1 MMNNEKKSKKAEV
14 KGCSKASKNDGN
26 GVVICGNGTGKKRS
40 CATSGEEAA
49 VLPARGRRR
58 RKDDCEPPQQQQPK
72 QQRVPDPPT
81 ALIRLLQTNKKV
93 LSYFTTLQKYLH
105 QDVQK
110 WKDRALDYKARM
122 EELER
127 QQQQRVNNVSANTD
141 QQQQNQEISY
151 KSFTNVSP
159 SNKQSEEFQRQQQ
172 LPSTAPRVPITD
184 EMILLELSGEDSSA
198 ALDDLSEVTMDNH
211 YIGKFGAA
219 KNTATH
225 FDDDNSNIILGGGD
239 RDIQK
244 NPENILGKKNASSLS
259 IERKGVSQQQLLL
272 QKPAPAADSH
282 KTVTDEM
289 ILVELDGTDES
300 STSSHENNTQQ
311 EGIKTSTKP
320 HGRNDHVLL
329 CHDEEE
335 KCQNLQIYYLKL
347 AHDFLAKLGISLITC
362 EESDIL
368 ETNNKK
374 EHVARPFE
382 IKDNAPRAST
392 YSSSST
398 SDSDDNFSLGE
409 ELRKVAKGD
418 VVVNDIQSSDDGNGS
433 THGSSFL
440 LYGMSNKKQF
450 RQEDKGARC
459 LTDNDDNPIP
469 LPEYEKN
476 KKNNNDEGNNSS
488 LNGNILKKSTNVKRR
503 SDYDIAK
510 TLMQVMRL
518 LARKISPNWLPFMG
532 KNHTPCYLY
541 TQCSDGDENSPIM
554 QHPAVQGIHYICKA
568 LSIMDVWATDTSTIT
583 LHEITEVQKNS
594 DGDTTDHWEQIIQ
607 KGMSQRRMLVR
618 SITDT
623 IAIES
628 KFVWSYLDRHAR
640 SQNNYSLRYWPDD
653 EMEETE
659 KSELHDSIVQID
671 WATNLI
677 RLSNIAERC
686 IHAQILA
693 SFYQSHNDIQGLG
706 DVVVEY
712 ICSSVPLLH
721 VEDYPEYPP
730 ALSLCILEAFLFN
743 RRWQDSQKAS
753 NKSVTWFTRYLQGI
767 ILYPENRETENK
779 AEDIIFAGNL
789 TYLARVIS
797 FAVHATACI
806 WHMRKHSSNSRIC
819 DVASVEFAAYERLLM
834 SGESTWLGKTDHKL
848 CHNNLNHLKDK
859 GKNLLN
865 ELLED
870 NVHSLVDINIYSALK
885 LLLTS
890 LAKQDDLLKLSS
902 LMLLKHSEL
911 MPKETR
917 NPNIPQLIILAC
929 VESFMSAICV
939 HHISTSQDVPSDPNN
954 SSGGVLLNIDDMNG
968 FLSHMVSDLLDC
980 IESIEIKDL
989 TVDAWNLATSAVLCA
1004 LTVRDGDQLYRIAE
1018 RLTQL
1023 VLQNT
1028 KKEKIQKLV
1037 HIGQRLLQLRPQSSN
1052 TFTHFDLIKALV
1064 DSAQYPVIRVINLQR
1079 RPDRWT
1085 KMVVQASRHQLL
1097 LVKAVSSPTLLGHS
1111 TSCSDSKPLCS
1122 CIYSLTPSV
1131 WGQHAFDGIGSS
1143 TFFEKKMAACLG
1155 GHAHLG
1161 KLVKSHWRPYML
1173 QPLDRNAKKEQVLVR
1188 MDPTERACAV
1198 SHTLSWIGVQRSL
1211 TSCMIPDHNLSG
1223 QGENYISSKEIL
1235 KFILYRNLESDL
1247 FSATGLQNFCV
1258 SVHEVTF
1265 LRQFQI
1271 SGFAR
1276 GQAICCREKTFFD
1289 ASGTPVCVILEDDAI
1304 LVDRFSERL
1313 EILLNELP
1321 SDFHFCSIGY
1331 SQPKKAP
1338 LFHFSENLVI
1348 PSFLW

>member
-1 MMNNEKKSKKAEV
+1 
-14 KGCSKASKNDGN
+14 
-26 GVVICGNGTGKKRS
+26 
-40 CATSGEEAA
+40 
-49 VLPARGRRR
+49 
-58 RKDDCEPPQQQQPK
+58 
-72 QQRVPDPPT
+72 
-81 ALIRLLQTNKKV
+81 
-93 LSYFTTLQKYLH
+93 
-105 QDVQK
+105 
-110 WKDRALDYKARM
+110 
-122 EELER
+122 
-127 QQQQRVNNVSANTD
+127 
-141 QQQQNQEISY
+141 
-151 KSFTNVSP
+151 
-159 SNKQSEEFQRQQQ
+159 
-172 LPSTAPRVPITD
+172 
-184 EMILLELSGEDSSA
+184 MILLELSGEDSSTA
-198 ALDDLSEVTMDNH
+198 PDDLSEVTMDNH
-211 YIGKFGAA
+211 YRGTFGTA

-225 FDDDNSNIILGGGD
+225 YADDNSNVVLGGVD

-244 NPENILGKKNASSLS
+244 NPQNILGKQKPSLT
-259 IERKGVSQQQLLL
+259 IERKGGSQQQLLL
-272 QKPAPAADSH
+272 QKPAPAAR
-282 KTVTDEM
+282 KTITDDM
-289 ILVELDGTDES
+289 ILVELDSVDES
-300 STSSHENNTQQ
+300 STSSHENNIQQ
-311 EGIKTSTKP
+311 VRMKASHDG
-320 HGRNDHVLL
+320 NDHVLL
-329 CHDEEE
+329 CHNEEE
-335 KCQNLQIYYLKL
+335 QCQNLQIFYLKL
-347 AHDFLAKLGISLITC
+347 AHDFLAKLGISLTTC
-362 EESDIL
+362 DKSDIL
-368 ETNNKK
+368 DAKNKK
-374 EHVARPFE
+374 EHVASPME
-382 IKDNAPRAST
+382 VKDNPPRTST
-392 YSSSST
+392 RSSSST
-398 SDSDDNFSLGE
+398 SDSDDDFSLGE

-450 RQEDKGARC
+450 RQEDKDARC
-459 LTDNDDNPIP
+459 LSDNVGNPIP
-469 LPEYEKN
+469 FLEYEKN
-476 KKNNNDEGNNSS
+476 KKNNNDNGNNAS
-488 LNGNILKKSTNVKRR
+488 LNGNILKKSTNVERR

-510 TLMQVMRL
+510 NLMQVVRL

-541 TQCSDGDENSPIM
+541 TQYSDDDENSLTM

-568 LSIMDVWATDTSTIT
+568 LYIMDVWATDTSTIA
-583 LHEITEVQKNS
+583 LQEITEVKNNS
-594 DGDTTDHWEQIIQ
+594 DGDTTDHWEQIIR

-640 SQNNYSLRYWPDD
+640 SQNNYSLRFWPDA
-653 EMEETE
+653 ETE
-659 KSELHDSIVQID
+659 GTENSELHDSIVQID
-671 WATNLI
+671 WATNLT

-693 SFYQSHNDIQGLG
+693 SFYQNHNDMQGLG
-706 DVVVEY
+706 DIVVEY
-712 ICSSVPLLH
+712 VCSSVPLLH
-721 VEDYPEYPP
+721 VEDFPEYPP

-743 RRWQDSQKAS
+743 GRWQDSQKAS

-767 ILYPENRETENK
+767 ILYPENGETENK
-779 AEDIIFAGNL
+779 AEERIFAGNL

-819 DVASVEFAAYERLLM
+819 DVASVEFSAFERLMM
-834 SGESTWLGKTDHKL
+834 SGESTWLGKPEHKV
-848 CHNNLNHLKDK
+848 CRNNLSQLEDE

-865 ELLED
+865 EILED

-902 LMLLKHSEL
+902 LMLSLKHSEL
-911 MPKETR
+911 MLKETR

-939 HHISTSQDVPSDPNN
+939 HHISASQYVPSDPNN
-954 SSGGVLLNIDDMNG
+954 SSGGVLLNIDEMNDS
-968 FLSHMVSDLLDC
+968 LSHMVDDLLDYF
-980 IESIEIKDL
+980 ESIEIKDL

-1028 KKEKIQKLV
+1028 KKEQIQKLV
-1037 HIGQRLLQLRPQSSN
+1037 HVGQQLLQLRPQYSK
-1052 TFTHFDLIKALV
+1052 TFTHFDLVKALV

-1079 RPDRWT
+1079 RHDRWT

-1111 TSCSDSKPLCS
+1111 TSCSDSNPLCS
-1122 CIYSLTPSV
+1122 CIHSPTHSV
-1131 WGQHAFDGIGSS
+1131 WGQHAFDGVGSS
-1143 TFFEKKMAACLG
+1143 TLFEKRMAACLG
-1155 GHAHLG
+1155 GDAHLG
-1161 KLVKSHWRPYML
+1161 KLVKSHWRPFML

-1188 MDPTERACAV
+1188 MDPTESACAI
-1198 SHTLSWIGVQRSL
+1198 SHTFSWVGVQRSL
-1211 TSCMIPDHNLSG
+1211 TSCMIPDHNWSG
-1223 QGENYISSKEIL
+1223 QGEKYIPSKEIL
-1235 KFILYRNLESDL
+1235 EFIFSRNLESDL
-1247 FSATGLQNFCV
+1247 FSANGLQNFCV

-1338 LFHFSENLVI
+1338 LFRFSENLVI